1 MMLVRCWGAGVSGGW
16 GAGVGVPSGPWAAA
30 GWAGGVW
37 GGGVPSGP

>member
-1 MMLVRCWGAGVSGGW
+1 MMLVRCWGAGVSSGGW

-37 GGGVPSGP
+37 GGGC